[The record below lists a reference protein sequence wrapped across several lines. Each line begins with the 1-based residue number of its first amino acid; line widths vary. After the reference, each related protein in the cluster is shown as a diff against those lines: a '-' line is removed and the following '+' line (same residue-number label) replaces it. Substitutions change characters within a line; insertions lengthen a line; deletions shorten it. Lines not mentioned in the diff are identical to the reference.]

1 MANQQQNTIDPKS
14 VIADYF
20 KYVRQYR
27 NASAV
32 LENAEN
38 TLWPTQQVRGL
49 LIELALKTYL
59 CTTGHVAWGHDLEKL
74 TCEAEEKGLVLTE
87 DDHTSII
94 CKINEIYFRGKAW
107 DADYICRYPMPNRGL
122 MITITP
128 SHNLLEEMIERI
140 VNQAINRRN
149 KSLLR

>member
-1 MANQQQNTIDPKS
+1 MASQQQNNIDPKS

-32 LENAEN
+32 LEKTEN
-38 TLWPTQQVRGL
+38 TLRPTQQIRRL

-59 CTTGHVAWGHDLEKL
+59 CATGHVTRGHDLEKL

-87 DDHTSII
+87 DDRNNII
-94 CKINEIYFRGKAW
+94 CKTNEIYFKGKAW
-107 DADYICRYPMPNRGL
+107 NADYICRYPMPNRGL

-128 SHNLLEEMIERI
+128 SHDNLDEMIERI
-140 VNQAINRRN
+140 VNQAINSRN
-149 KSLLR
+149 QSLLR